1 MAKFNLKEHIAKNKA
16 TFFGS
21 LTEGQFSW
29 MTQDTGQQIGSQEGN
44 TIPVYMFDDKGK
56 YWFEPSY
63 DGYGVFGGMD
73 YYELLDQM
81 NGGIGD
87 RSEGIRKA
95 FDPTLEGKLLF
106 PALVVSPNNFNYKTH
121 DFTKEAETDP
131 DQSWLP
137 YEEDNKDD
145 YDDYGM
151 GGGFGDMD
159 KPEDYDDEDNMMEG
173 YDEFKRVEKG
183 KKKTVAKDKGEED
196 VYGAGVKKGEEI
208 EKKKMKMSEFKAK
221 IKEMVL
227 AEYERD
233 VNITNTNPE
242 SEVDFLAELENMLNE
257 AEGLTPL
264 QDYVYQYEIEISG
277 EDQAQEFL
285 DDIKQLNT
293 PQDVYDYYAYERG
306 WKGSDLDNIFR
317 QVKRKFASLNKAD
330 ELTPLQKQAYSYAK
344 ERFGFEDAKNSLD
357 QIKTLTTKEEFSDW
371 VQKKIEAEKGLN
383 EGVWSVLPA
392 RIPEFIAKVEEL
404 KDEYHGVVGS
414 DDVYDGL
421 DMAIR
426 AAKELMNL
434 KEAEGDTEKDTA
446 ETDVTD
452 VTVDD
457 TETIDTETTAEV
469 DPNVKAVQDALT
481 QAQAAAQKL
490 GDKKLTDQIGNTI
503 TFFTRAHVVD
513 KGAVAEVE
521 EMEEKTLNESMFPM
535 LKKILK

>member
-1 MAKFNLKEHIAKNKA
+1 
-16 TFFGS
+16 
-21 LTEGQFSW
+21 
-29 MTQDTGQQIGSQEGN
+29 
-44 TIPVYMFDDKGK
+44 
-56 YWFEPSY
+56 
-63 DGYGVFGGMD
+63 
-73 YYELLDQM
+73 
-81 NGGIGD
+81 
-87 RSEGIRKA
+87 
-95 FDPTLEGKLLF
+95 
-106 PALVVSPNNFNYKTH
+106 
-121 DFTKEAETDP
+121 
-131 DQSWLP
+131 
-137 YEEDNKDD
+137 
-145 YDDYGM
+145 
-151 GGGFGDMD
+151 
-159 KPEDYDDEDNMMEG
+159 
-173 YDEFKRVEKG
+173 
-183 KKKTVAKDKGEED
+183 
-196 VYGAGVKKGEEI
+196 
-208 EKKKMKMSEFKAK
+208 
-221 IKEMVL
+221 
-227 AEYERD
+227 
-233 VNITNTNPE
+233 
-242 SEVDFLAELENMLNE
+242 
-257 AEGLTPL
+257 
-264 QDYVYQYEIEISG
+264 
-277 EDQAQEFL
+277 
-285 DDIKQLNT
+285 
-293 PQDVYDYYAYERG
+293 
-306 WKGSDLDNIFR
+306 
-317 QVKRKFASLNKAD
+317 VKRKFASLNKAD

-521 EMEEKTLNESMFPM
+521 GLTEGKYKKGDMLQTYGGEEEVTVIDIKSNLAAALADTENPKAVRLLKQNLRQNLIDDEDKNKPFYLVTSNSFPEDMYYVESELKSSINESMFPM